1 MIINFISILELYN
14 MRVIYYQDFM
24 MILKLNELQ
33 QNKVQAYMYGL
44 LN

>member
-24 MILKLNELQ
+24 MILKLNEL
-33 QNKVQAYMYGL
+33 AILSLYI
-44 LN
+44 